1 MKTGDERSWRRKGL
15 TRTLLMVALTMM
27 VLPLLLA
34 LTSPSASA
42 VPGEEYAVQTPEGQT
57 VVFFGVIGAI
67 LVVVL
72 YYAADVV
79 FWDSPLGILGIIA
92 IVLLLAIPLTL
103 GVFVAWE
110 APDDDRPPVV
120 IPPTAIR
127 WFIDLDEDGDVD
139 GSTYPAGLFTD
150 VDTAIGGTTGEWIT
164 ATDNPDVN
172 DVDNRASCTVHVD
185 TDLDYV
191 DTGGLWM
198 EPNGIF
204 IEAALIKLLD
214 GPKSC
219 AGAIETQQYWGR
231 IDSIDHI
238 KPTAMDNATGT
249 LVDPIYVDTD
259 YRHHIGWQD
268 ENNNW
273 LQACPEYQGQPIPR
287 GASCGPVP
295 LGDDNPAGAAIKAI
309 ASGGIRLFW
318 IWEDRGPFSWGA
330 TNGDSWSLTFSIG
343 SEGDWHTYVFTAS
356 YTESATNNA

>member
-1 MKTGDERSWRRKGL
+1 MKTGNNRSWRRQSL
-15 TRTLLMVALTMM
+15 CRALLIVALTMM
-27 VLPLLLA
+27 VLPVLMA
-34 LTSPSASA
+34 IVSPSASA
-42 VPGEEYAVQTPEGQT
+42 MTGEEYAVQNPEGQT
-57 VVFFGVIGAI
+57 LVFFGVIGVVI
-67 LVVVL
+67 VVVL

-79 FWDSPLGILGIIA
+79 FWDSALGILLVVGI
-92 IVLLLAIPLTL
+92 VMLLAVPVTL
-103 GVFVAWE
+103 GAFVWME
-110 APDDDRPPVV
+110 PSDDDRPPVV

-127 WFIDLDEDGDVD
+127 WFVDLDEDGDVD

-172 DVDNRASCTVHVD
+172 DVDKRASTTVHVD
-185 TDLDYV
+185 TDLNYNEA
-191 DTGGLWM
+191 LWM
-198 EPNGIF
+198 EPNAIF

-214 GPKSC
+214 GPKSS

-238 KPTAMDNATGT
+238 KPTATDNASGT
-249 LVDPIYVDTD
+249 LVAPIYVDGD

-273 LQACPEYQGQPIPR
+273 LQACPEYQGQPLPA
-287 GASCGPVP
+287 GGGCGPVP
-295 LGDDNPAGAAIKAI
+295 LGDDDTAGDAIKAV
-309 ASGGIRLFW
+309 ATGGIRLFW
-318 IWEDRGPFSWGA
+318 IWEDRGPFSWSA